1 MSLFYE
7 GICMENEISLLD
19 ENKKRVDGRAV
30 DELRPIKIEAGV
42 LNRADGSAYL
52 EWGQNKV
59 LAAVYGPREAHPR
72 HRQDPARA
80 LVQCR
85 YNMAAFSVGDRK
97 RPGPDR
103 RSVEISKVISEALS
117 FVVFKEQF
125 PRTSVDVFIE
135 ILQAEAGTRCAGLT
149 VASVAMADAGIPMK
163 DLVVSC
169 ASGKIEDTIILDPG
183 KDEDNFGQADLPVA
197 IVPRTE
203 DVVLL
208 QMDGHFTQDEFD
220 IALKNSIDACHKI
233 NELQK
238 DALRRRYAVNVMEEA
253 KESEPE
259 PSVTQPQEGEE

>member
-1 MSLFYE
+1 MSLFLE

-19 ENKKRVDGRAV
+19 ENKRRVDGRAV

-42 LNRADGSAYL
+42 LHRADGSAYL

-85 YNMAAFSVGDRK
+85 YNMAAFSVSDRK

-125 PRTSVDVFIE
+125 PRTSVDVFVE

-203 DVVLL
+203 DIVLL
-208 QMDGHFTQDEFD
+208 QMDGHFTTAEFD
-220 IALKNSIDACHKI
+220 EALKSSIKACHEI
-233 NELQK
+233 HELQK
-238 DALRRRYAVNVMEEA
+238 DALRRRYAVSVEEA
-253 KESEPE
+253 EESEPE
-259 PSVTQPQEGEE
+259 SMESMPQEGDE